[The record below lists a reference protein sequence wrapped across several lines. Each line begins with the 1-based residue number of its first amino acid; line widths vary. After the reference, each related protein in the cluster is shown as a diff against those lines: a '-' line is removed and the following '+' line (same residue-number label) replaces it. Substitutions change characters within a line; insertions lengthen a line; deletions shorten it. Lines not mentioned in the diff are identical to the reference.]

1 MTLVYPVIIS
11 KEKAE
16 KYFNVYIPDL
26 EVNTEGETIADAIEM
41 AREAIALKCIC
52 FEDMKQTIP
61 AASDI
66 KDVKVSS
73 SEFVS
78 LVDADLDDYKRR
90 NSTKVVRRN
99 VTLPSWINYEAE
111 RSGINVSAILAKAL
125 KQELHLT
132 DR

>member
-11 KEKAE
+11 KEKTE

-52 FEDMKQTIP
+52 FEDMKQDIP
-61 AASDI
+61 LASDI
-66 KDVKVSS
+66 KDVKVNS

-78 LVDADLDDYKRR
+78 LVDVDLDDYKRR

-111 RSGINVSAILAKAL
+111 RSGVNVSAILAKAL

>member
-78 LVDADLDDYKRR
+78 LVDVDLDDYKRR